1 MARRRLR
8 GRGIVDPSPRRSV
21 CPLRI
26 KSTAAHKVARLPT
39 GTLSPVSGISCWKPK
54 NSYRLNACE
63 SVSVGGTTYW
73 QPVRTRRVSL
83 HRVDHRW
90 NLRRHPVIQSDR
102 NRARYRRTLDL
113 ALICSIRHS
122 RDDGTSTRHLSRE
135 EAHAA
140 LNTPMYGYA
149 SSDPCTPDTI
159 VARCSLVQV
168 LDSLSVHSVH
178 SSTDG
183 RRSLLESVRRS
194 ASGCSENKTGC
205 GRSNDVSRRC
215 PAGLRYE
222 QFHPIGLSRHVV
234 HAAHPS
240 QPYSAVHS

>member
-1 MARRRLR
+1 M
-8 GRGIVDPSPRRSV
+8 
-21 CPLRI
+21 
-26 KSTAAHKVARLPT
+26 
-39 GTLSPVSGISCWKPK
+39 
-54 NSYRLNACE
+54 
-63 SVSVGGTTYW
+63 SVGGKTYW

-83 HRVDHRW
+83 HRADHRR

-113 ALICSIRHS
+113 ALICSIRPS
-122 RDDGTSTRHLSRE
+122 RDDGTSTRHRSRE

-140 LNTPMYGYA
+140 LNTPMYSYA
-149 SSDPCTPDTI
+149 SSDPCTPDMI
-159 VARCSLVQV
+159 VARCSLLQV

-183 RRSLLESVRRS
+183 RRSLLESVCRS
-194 ASGCSENKTGC
+194 TSGSSENNAGR
-205 GRSNDVSRRC
+205 GRSKMFREDVT

-222 QFHPIGLSRHVV
+222 QFHPIGLSRHAV
-234 HAAHPS
+234 HEAHQS